1 MRALFRRDP
10 LGVATIV
17 LAVVAIGAAA
27 LASRG
32 AQPVSPERPRV
43 VSSGSA
49 ELIRCRNLGEA
60 AGADPA
66 CHAAWADSRRSF
78 FGGGDRP

>member
-10 LGVATIV
+10 LGVATFV
-17 LAVVAIGAAA
+17 LAVVAIGAAL

-32 AQPVSPERPRV
+32 APPPKPETPRV
-43 VSSGSA
+43 APGGSA
-49 ELIRCRNLGEA
+49 ELTRCRNLGEA

-66 CHAAWADSRRSF
+66 CHAAWADSRRRF
-78 FGGGDRP
+78 FGAGDRL

>member
-10 LGVATIV
+10 LGVATVV
-17 LAVVAIGAAA
+17 LAVVAIGAAL

-32 AQPVSPERPRV
+32 AQPPMPETPRV
-43 VSSGSA
+43 SRGGSN

-66 CHAAWADSRRSF
+66 CHAAWADSRRRF
-78 FGGGDRP
+78 FGAGDRA

>member
-1 MRALFRRDP
+1 MTALFRRDP

-32 AQPVSPERPRV
+32 AQPPMPETPRVSPG
-43 VSSGSA
+43 GSA

-66 CHAAWADSRRSF
+66 CHAAWADSRRRF

>member
-10 LGVATIV
+10 LGMATLV
-17 LAVVAIGAAA
+17 LAVVAIGAAL

-32 AQPVSPERPRV
+32 AQPSMPEAPHV
-43 VSSGSA
+43 APGGSD

-66 CHAAWADSRRSF
+66 CHAAWADSRRRF
-78 FGGGDRP
+78 FGAGDRP

>member
-10 LGVATIV
+10 LGVATFV
-17 LAVVAIGAAA
+17 LAVVAIGAAL
-27 LASRG
+27 LASQG
-32 AQPVSPERPRV
+32 AQPPKPETPRV
-43 VSSGSA
+43 APGGSA

-66 CHAAWADSRRSF
+66 CHAAWADSRRRF
-78 FGGGDRP
+78 FGAGDRL